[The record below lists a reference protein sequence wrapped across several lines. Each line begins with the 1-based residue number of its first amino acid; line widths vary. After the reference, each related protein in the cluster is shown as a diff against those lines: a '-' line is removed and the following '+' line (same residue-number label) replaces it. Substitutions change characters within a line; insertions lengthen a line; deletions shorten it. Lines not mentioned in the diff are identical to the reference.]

1 MMRGALERANV
12 EPARVGYIN
21 AHGTSTP
28 LGDAAETKAIKD
40 VFGDHAYKLA
50 VSSTKSMMGHTFGA
64 AGAIE
69 AIMCVLAL
77 RDGIL
82 PPTINY
88 REPDPDCDLD
98 YVPNTRAADAG
109 RRRAVERDGARR
121 PQRLRAPRPRGVK
134 VQLVRNA
141 TLLLD
146 SSHGRILVDPMLRAA
161 GTSPPIENTPNPK
174 PNPLVELPMPAEDVL
189 AGVDLCIVTHLHR
202 DHFDDLV
209 PLDLPILTQPE
220 SADELRSRGHTNV
233 TTHHPDIPM
242 TRGQHGT
249 GEIGRALGPVS
260 GWVVDGVY
268 IAGDTIL
275 CDEVREA
282 RERYEPRAT
291 IVNGGGARFLEGDP
305 IVMTAAEVAQLDGTV
320 VVVHLE
326 AINHCLEPRSA
337 YTGAIVPLDGEVLDL

>member
-1 MMRGALERANV
+1 M
-12 EPARVGYIN
+12 
-21 AHGTSTP
+21 
-28 LGDAAETKAIKD
+28 
-40 VFGDHAYKLA
+40 
-50 VSSTKSMMGHTFGA
+50 
-64 AGAIE
+64 
-69 AIMCVLAL
+69 
-77 RDGIL
+77 
-82 PPTINY
+82 
-88 REPDPDCDLD
+88 
-98 YVPNTRAADAG
+98 
-109 RRRAVERDGARR
+109 
-121 PQRLRAPRPRGVK
+121 K

-146 SSHGRILVDPMLRAA
+146 SSQGRILVDPMLRAA
-161 GTSPPIENTPNPK
+161 GTSPPIENTPNQVR
-174 PNPLVELPMPAEDVL
+174 NPLVELPLPAAEVVRSID
-189 AGVDLCIVTHLHR
+189 GCIVTHLHR

-233 TTHHPDIPM
+233 TTHHPEIPM
-242 TRGQHGT
+242 TRGRHGT

-275 CDEVREA
+275 CDEVHEA
-282 RERYEPRAT
+282 RARYEPRAT